1 MEKEKKSLDEEAVL
15 LLNRGKRGFFRLVF
29 GRTTVVLLLLAAQ
42 FVLLFVAFY
51 RMRDYTLYGGS
62 MLLGLIVALTVVNRP
77 GNPAA
82 KITWIL
88 LIMLFPVFAVPFYFY
103 VDAELGHRLVRAR
116 LAEIEEQTN
125 PLLLPQEAA
134 RSALEEADPGLAGLA
149 GYLRR
154 TGGFPVYRNS
164 GASYY
169 PTGEEAFAAI
179 LEELEKAE
187 RFIFLEDFIID
198 EGYMWGRILKLLEEK
213 VAAGV

>member
-62 MLLGLIVALTVVNRP
+62 MLLGLILALTVVNRP

-88 LIMLFPVFAVPFYFY
+88 LIMLFPVFA
-103 VDAELGHRLVRAR
+103 G
-116 LAEIEEQTN
+116 
-125 PLLLPQEAA
+125 
-134 RSALEEADPGLAGLA
+134 
-149 GYLRR
+149 
-154 TGGFPVYRNS
+154 
-164 GASYY
+164 
-169 PTGEEAFAAI
+169 
-179 LEELEKAE
+179 
-187 RFIFLEDFIID
+187 
-198 EGYMWGRILKLLEEK
+198 
-213 VAAGV
+213 